1 MKILILHGDN
11 QVESRARLNELV
23 SGSKKKGLN
32 IIRVSGASIKK
43 GELLTLARSQDLL
56 GGTDLLVIEG
66 FFANKKAAEILK
78 ELVENQEEISN
89 SCLFWEGKAVP
100 ASKIPK
106 KDFIKTESF
115 QVPQEIFK
123 LLDLVTPATKKQA
136 LILMQK
142 SAVRESA
149 EFFFVMLIRQI
160 RNLLWVKTDPQ
171 SMQIQAWQKGKLKSQ
186 ADKFSEEALRRIQSR
201 LLEIDYQSKTSK
213 LPENTAAS
221 LDMLIA
227 SL

>member
-11 QVESRARLNELV
+11 QVESRRRLNELV
-23 SGSKKKGLN
+23 DQSKKKGLN
-32 IIRVSGASIKK
+32 IIRVSGASVKK
-43 GELLTLARSQDLL
+43 GELLMLARSRDLL

-89 SCLFWEGKAVP
+89 SCLFWEGKVVP

-115 QVPQEIFK
+115 QIPQEIFK

-142 SAVRESA
+142 SEIRANA

-171 SMQIQAWQKGKLKSQ
+171 SMQIPAWQKGKLKSQ
-186 ADKFSEEALRRIQSR
+186 ADKFSEETLRRIQSR

-227 SL
+227 SM